1 MRWIWIDKFVEF
13 ESGRRAV
20 AVKNVTMA
28 EEHLHDHFPG
38 YPIHPPTL
46 MIEGMAQTGGILV
59 GEASD
64 FKEKVILAKVT
75 RATFLKRIVPG
86 DRIRFEAEVVG
97 EIRPEGASIAGHIT
111 RDGERVAEI
120 EMMFA
125 HLDQSR
131 GPIETSEENFVFPDD
146 FIQLLRMRQL
156 KELGRGKTHPD
167 KARPDA
173 GGNTEVHPPGRAG

>member
-20 AVKNVTMA
+20 AVKNVSLA
-28 EEHLHDHFPG
+28 EEHVHDHFPG

-46 MIEGMAQTGGILV
+46 IIEGMAQTGGVLV
-59 GEASD
+59 GEAFG

-75 RATFLKRIVPG
+75 RATFHAHVVPG
-86 DRIRFEAEVVG
+86 DQIRLEAEVVG
-97 EIRPEGASIAGHIT
+97 EVRPEGASIAGKIT
-111 RDGERVAEI
+111 RNGQPVAEI

-131 GPIETSEENFVFPDD
+131 APIETGEANFVFNED
-146 FIQLLRMRQL
+146 FIRLLRMRQL
-156 KELGRGKTHPD
+156 NHLGG
-167 KARPDA
+167 RPPNAD
-173 GGNTEVHPPGRAG
+173 